1 MRSVVVLSVIGHGL
15 VAVVSAV
22 VGIAAFE
29 GSARDLGG
37 GSPHSIKG
45 NHVKSILW
53 RVRSLPEVQGETR
66 DETASEL
73 VAK

>member
-1 MRSVVVLSVIGHGL
+1 MRPVVVPPVIGHGL

-29 GSARDLGG
+29 GSARDL

-66 DETASEL
+66 DETASEF